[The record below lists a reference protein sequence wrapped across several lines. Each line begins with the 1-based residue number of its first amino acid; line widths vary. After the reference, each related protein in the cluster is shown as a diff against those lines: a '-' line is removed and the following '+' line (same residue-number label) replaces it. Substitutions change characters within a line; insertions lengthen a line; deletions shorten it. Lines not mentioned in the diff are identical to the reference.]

1 MNGRN
6 RDAPKARLGRR
17 RLRGRVGGLSAQ
29 RVGVHR
35 ADRVA
40 VAGQNHIKTIYI
52 EPGSP
57 RQNGF
62 VESLH
67 GRFRDEFLNREQLWT
82 LTEAPVVIG
91 DYYRCKYNQHRAHSR
106 LAYLSP
112 ARFAV
117 QISPFPSPVGGAPSP
132 CRGWTKPEPKT
143 KVIPA
148 PRLTHRV
155 VQKSDS
161 GQSFRDF
168 QQVDG
173 VGFRCLQDIVS
184 QAVVYVEAFCMPSG
198 VVLV

>member
-57 RQNGF
+57 GQNGF

-117 QISPFPSPVGGAPSP
+117 QISPFPSPVGVRPP
-132 CRGWTKPEPKT
+132 
-143 KVIPA
+143 PA
-148 PRLTHRV
+148 GDGQNQN
-155 VQKSDS
+155 QK
-161 GQSFRDF
+161 
-168 QQVDG
+168 
-173 VGFRCLQDIVS
+173 LK
-184 QAVVYVEAFCMPSG
+184 
-198 VVLV
+198 